1 MTWGEHRWSTSTKIE
16 CADSVD
22 HKTVGCR
29 YLCFR
34 EQCFD
39 KPPDISV
46 AGGMFVKGAVRTDPM
61 TKGDVNVDD
70 QCAMLDLLLN
80 HRTGAETFHPLI
92 VLGFVLTGT
101 NTRFNSLTNFT
112 Q

>member
-1 MTWGEHRWSTSTKIE
+1 MPRGEHRWSTSTKIE
-16 CADSVD
+16 CADSVGY
-22 HKTVGCR
+22 KIVGYR

-61 TKGDVNVDD
+61 TKGNVNVDD

-80 HRTGAETFHPLI
+80 HRTGAETLHPLI
-92 VLGFVLTGT
+92 VLRFVLTGT
-101 NTRFNSLTNFT
+101 HTRFDSLTNLT
-112 Q
+112 K